1 MSILLSVEN
10 LSKILV
16 EKESISRIVKKI
28 SEEKC
33 LVILGP
39 ELLYENGES
48 INSKLFK
55 FLHDAHGDQVKYYPE
70 DEMFKFDNSLP
81 IVAIEDD
88 IAEFYNQLEPNELYK
103 KIAEVPF
110 TTIINTAQDRTLNKA
125 FEEKNIPFDYEYY
138 RKEEAQPEYTRKNK
152 TLIYNIFGDY
162 SKINSIILT
171 FDNLFDYLF
180 SIIGDYELNI
190 KSELRRATSV
200 LFIGFNF
207 DKWYFKLL
215 LRLIKINENKL
226 LHSHDIT
233 QENYKSFYSEEF
245 KVAFF
250 GSSSAEEIISEI
262 HNQAVEKGLIISKPE
277 IFVSYAWGGESEEI
291 VNKLDE
297 VLEKNSLKLIRDKRD
312 LAYQERISFFMD
324 QIGKGKGIVV
334 VISEKYLKSHYC
346 MYELLEIYQNKD
358 FESRIIPIV
367 LSDAKIYDTES
378 LLSYQEFWNG
388 EKNKLDQKIKENGGD
403 AIAVIGEEYKLF
415 KRVVDN
421 LGELMRILKD
431 INSLSPEEH
440 LKSEFAGI
448 IKALKEKI

>member
-1 MSILLSVEN
+1 M
-10 LSKILV
+10 
-16 EKESISRIVKKI
+16 EKETISRIVKKI
-28 SEEKC
+28 ADGKC

-48 INSKLFK
+48 INRRLKK
-55 FLHDAHGDQVKYYPE
+55 FLHTSPQGDQVKYFQD
-70 DEMFKFDNSLP
+70 DELFKFDSSLM
-81 IVAIEDD
+81 VEIEDD
-88 IAEFYNQLEPNELYK
+88 IQDFYSQLEPNDLYK
-103 KIAEVPF
+103 KIADIPF
-110 TTIINTAQDRTLNKA
+110 TTIINTAPDKTLNKV
-125 FEEKNIPFDYEYY
+125 FEAKNIQFDYDYY
-138 RKEEAQPEYTRKNK
+138 RKGIAQKEYERNNK

-162 SKINSIILT
+162 SDINSIILT
-171 FDNLFDYLF
+171 FDHLFDYLF
-180 SIIGDYELNI
+180 SIMGEFKLNI
-190 KSELRRATSV
+190 KGELRRATSV

-226 LHSHDIT
+226 LHSHDIA
-233 QENYKSFYSEEF
+233 QKNYKNFYSEQF

-250 GSSSAEEIISEI
+250 GSNSAEEIISEI
-262 HNQAVEKGLIISKPE
+262 HSQAIEQGLIVPKPE

-291 VNKLDE
+291 VDKLDA
-297 VLEKNSLKLIRDKRD
+297 VLQNNNLKLTRDKRD

-334 VISEKYLKSHYC
+334 VISEKYLKSPYC

-367 LSDAKIYDTES
+367 LSDAKIYDTDS
-378 LLSYQEFWNG
+378 LLAYQEFWIA
-388 EKNKLDQKIKENGGD
+388 EKNKLDEKIKENGGD

-421 LGELMRILKD
+421 WGALMTILKD

-440 LKSEFAGI
+440 LKCEFAGI
-448 IKALKEKI
+448 IQTLKEKVKPN

>member
-1 MSILLSVEN
+1 MD
-10 LSKILV
+10 
-16 EKESISRIVKKI
+16 KEYISRIVKKI
-28 SEEKC
+28 AEEKC

-48 INSKLFK
+48 TNSKLGK
-55 FLHDAHGDQVKYYPE
+55 ELHSTHGDQVKYYPD

-81 IVAIEDD
+81 IVVIEDD
-88 IAEFYNQLEPNELYK
+88 IQDFYNQLEPNELYK
-103 KIAEVPF
+103 KIADIPF
-110 TTIINTAQDRTLNKA
+110 ATIINTAPDKTLNKA
-125 FEEKNIPFDYEYY
+125 FEAKNIPFDYDYY
-138 RKEEAQPEYTRKNK
+138 RKGEAQKEYERTNK

-162 SKINSIILT
+162 SDINSLILT
-171 FDNLFDYLF
+171 FDDLFDYLF
-180 SIIGDYELNI
+180 SIMGDFELNI

-200 LFIGFNF
+200 LFIGFDF

-226 LHSHDIT
+226 LHSHDIH
-233 QENYKSFYSEEF
+233 QENSKNFYSEEF
-245 KVAFF
+245 KVTFF
-250 GSSSAEEIISEI
+250 GSNSAEEIIIEI
-262 HNQAVEKGLIISKPE
+262 HNQALEKGLIIAKPE

-291 VNKLDE
+291 VDKLDT
-297 VLEKNSLKLIRDKRD
+297 VLQNNNLKLTRDKRD

-334 VISEKYLKSHYC
+334 VISEKYLKSPYC

-367 LSDAKIYDTES
+367 LSDSKIYETDS
-378 LLSYQEFWNG
+378 LLAYQEFWIE

-421 LGELMRILKD
+421 WGDLMTILKD
-431 INSLSPEEH
+431 INSLSTEEH

-448 IKALKEKI
+448 IKTLKEKVQPN